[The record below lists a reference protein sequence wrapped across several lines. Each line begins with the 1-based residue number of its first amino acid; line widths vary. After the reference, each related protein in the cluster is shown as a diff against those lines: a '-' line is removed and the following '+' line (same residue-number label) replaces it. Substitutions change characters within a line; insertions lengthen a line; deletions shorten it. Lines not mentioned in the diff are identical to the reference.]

1 MTRPGL
7 VITCEHGGNHIPGAY
22 RHLFQGQEAVL
33 QSHRGF
39 DPGAAPRSAYGLVG
53 MRFRVEAEGGRLDVV
68 SAPRRGTT
76 IRLSLPE
83 LAAA

>member
-33 QSHRGF
+33 DCRNRPEAGPWIAS
-39 DPGAAPRSAYGLVG
+39 L
-53 MRFRVEAEGGRLDVV
+53 FR
-68 SAPRRGTT
+68 
-76 IRLSLPE
+76 
-83 LAAA
+83 